1 MRDLLP
7 ALTEWFGEKK
17 AFAVALVTAVEGSSP
32 QRPGAMFVRGPD
44 GEALGG
50 ISGGCLDATL
60 YELAGEVLAD
70 GRARAVRFD
79 SGSDDLFEPGLLCG
93 GSMEVLV
100 RRVDPGTD
108 EAFAAALASL
118 ARGAAVTLALTV
130 DSVHPERLGSTL
142 VITRESVSGTLGAEE
157 WDRECLRRRAA
168 GDSGVLNMK
177 NDSGEKP
184 SFFLYEI
191 SAPPRMLLYG
201 AVDFARALSQIGAF
215 LGYHVTVC
223 DARAVFA
230 IPERFP
236 YAHEIVVDQ
245 PARHLIDARTDRDT
259 VVVSLTHD
267 PKFDI
272 PLLCEAL
279 RRPLAYVGAIG
290 SRHTCA
296 KRSRSLIAAG
306 VTERQL
312 ARLRA
317 PVGLDL
323 GGRGPEETALS
334 IAAEVVAV
342 RHDRPATPLRTGT
355 GPLHAEAAPA
365 CGPLARPL
373 SLRA

>member
-7 ALTEWFGEKK
+7 ALTGWFGEKK
-17 AFAVALVTAVEGSSP
+17 AFAVALVTAVEGSAP

-70 GRARAVRFD
+70 GRAQVVRFD
-79 SGSDDLFEPGLLCG
+79 SDSDDVFEPGLLCG

-100 RRVDPGTD
+100 RRVDPGAD

-118 ARGAAVTLALTV
+118 ARGASVTLALTV
-130 DSVHPERLGSTL
+130 DTVHPEHLGSTL
-142 VITRESVSGTLGAEE
+142 VITPESVSGTLGAEK

-168 GDSGVLNMK
+168 GDSGVLHMT
-177 NDSGEKP
+177 NDSRERI
-184 SFFLYEI
+184 SFFLHQI
-191 SAPPRMLLYG
+191 STPPRMLLYG
-201 AVDFARALSQIGAF
+201 AVDFTRALSQLGAF
-215 LGYHVTVC
+215 LGYRVTVC

-236 YAHEIVVDQ
+236 YAHEVVVDR
-245 PARHLIDARTDRDT
+245 PARHLGSVGTDRDT

-272 PLLCEAL
+272 PLLREAL

-290 SRHTCA
+290 SRRTCA
-296 KRSRSLIAAG
+296 ERSRSLIAAG

-323 GGRGPEETALS
+323 GGLSPEETALS

-342 RHDRPATPLRTGT
+342 RHGRPATPLRAGT
-355 GPLHAEAAPA
+355 GPLHAEPA
-365 CGPLARPL
+365 EVCGPLDRPL
-373 SLRA
+373 STRA

>member
-7 ALTEWFGEKK
+7 ALNEWFGENK
-17 AFAVALVTAVEGSSP
+17 AFAVALVTAVEGSAP
-32 QRPGAMFVRGPD
+32 QRPGAMFVRGPE
-44 GEALGG
+44 GQALGG

-70 GRARAVRFD
+70 GRAQVARFD
-79 SGSDDLFEPGLLCG
+79 SGSDDLFEPGLLRG

-118 ARGAAVTLALTV
+118 ARGASVTLALTV
-130 DSVHPERLGSTL
+130 GTVHPERLGSTL
-142 VITRESVSGTLGAEE
+142 VITPESVHGTLGAGE
-157 WDRECLRRRAA
+157 WDREFLRLWAV

-177 NDSGEKP
+177 NDSDEKT
-184 SFFLYEI
+184 SFFLHEI

-201 AVDFARALSQIGAF
+201 AVDFTRALSQIGAF

-230 IPERFP
+230 VPERFP
-236 YAHEIVVDQ
+236 YAHEVVVNQ
-245 PARHLIDARTDRDT
+245 PARHLHSVETDRDT

-290 SRHTCA
+290 SRRTCA
-296 KRSRSLIAAG
+296 ERSRSLVAAG
-306 VTERQL
+306 VTEHQL

-323 GGRGPEETALS
+323 GGLGPEETALS

-342 RHDRPATPLRTGT
+342 RHGRPATPLRAGT
-355 GPLHAEAAPA
+355 GPLHAEPA
-365 CGPLARPL
+365 EVCGPL
-373 SLRA
+373 SMRA